1 MANRMFLNL
10 LPLQILVP
18 CIAGSASS
26 ARRPQSRW
34 RGEKNPSINL
44 VPRAP
49 QSLVLFP
56 APPPKPGK
64 SALGT
69 RLPINIFQTVT
80 IRETRFANI
89 LQRSVLEKLDFF
101 TSCPHEITAGGNSP
115 NSMCCFVQFSHLVVK
130 TLGMNV
136 TIFLLFFYWKITPL
150 CPSYQSKT
158 MGTLSKSLRRP
169 LLRST
174 TAVVDAESWGE

>member
-49 QSLVLFP
+49 QSLVLEVGRET
-56 APPPKPGK
+56 KPGK
-64 SALGT
+64 TKPSALGT

-115 NSMCCFVQFSHLVVK
+115 NSICCFVQFSHLVVK

-136 TIFLLFFYWKITPL
+136 TIFLLFFY
-150 CPSYQSKT
+150 
-158 MGTLSKSLRRP
+158 
-169 LLRST
+169 
-174 TAVVDAESWGE
+174 